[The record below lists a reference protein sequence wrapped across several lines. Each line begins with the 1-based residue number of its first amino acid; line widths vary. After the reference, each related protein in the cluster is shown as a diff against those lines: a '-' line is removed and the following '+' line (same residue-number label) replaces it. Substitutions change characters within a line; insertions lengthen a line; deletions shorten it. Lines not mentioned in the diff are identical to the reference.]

1 MSGFMK
7 EHFEGYAEDGE
18 SHVYFSEG
26 MHIVKSVDDYGKA
39 SYGMVSEEQLRSP
52 DWKPPDYEKR
62 FKDLKEHY
70 DKNLELH
77 NRETELQ
84 TLKIELDSIEELLKE
99 FNKEKR

>member
-7 EHFEGYAEDGE
+7 DHFECYSEKGDT
-18 SHVYFSEG
+18 HIYFSEG
-26 MHIVKSVDDYGKA
+26 MYVVKSVDDFGKA

-52 DWKPPDYEKR
+52 NWKPPDYEKR

-70 DKNLELH
+70 DKKLELH
-77 NRETELQ
+77 NRKKELQ

-99 FNKEKR
+99 FNKENR